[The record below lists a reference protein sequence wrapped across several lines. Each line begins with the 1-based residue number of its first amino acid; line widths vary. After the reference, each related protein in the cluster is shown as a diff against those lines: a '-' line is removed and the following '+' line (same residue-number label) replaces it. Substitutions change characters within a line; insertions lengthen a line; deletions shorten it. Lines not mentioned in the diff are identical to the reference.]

1 MMTSTLHPNARRGQA
16 GFTLVEALVAVTVL
30 IFGLMAVTNL
40 LLVAASSNSVA
51 NQGSAATTS
60 ASQVMDVLRSTPW
73 NELVPGGDVALL
85 PPGGAGDLDNDTTNP
100 SPDCRALPIPI
111 TGIYNCDDNIPGV
124 GVIKTRWL
132 VSAGVG
138 TVRLAQI
145 TVRSEGTGAL
155 SAGRSRAIFT
165 TYRTCT
171 QSAPGSCG
179 GLGNCCPTD

>member
-1 MMTSTLHPNARRGQA
+1 MMTSTLDPNAPRGQA

-40 LLVAASSNSVA
+40 LLVAASSNTVA
-51 NQGSAATTS
+51 NQGSAATAS

-73 NELVPGGDVALL
+73 NQLVQAGNVANL
-85 PPGGAGDLDNDTTNP
+85 PRGDLDNDTTSP

-124 GVIKTRWL
+124 GVIKTRWR
-132 VSAGVG
+132 VTSGAA

-165 TYRTCT
+165 TYRACT
-171 QSAPGSCG
+171 QSAVGSCG
-179 GLGNCCPTD
+179 NPLVGCCPTD

>member
-1 MMTSTLHPNARRGQA
+1 MMTRTLDPNARRGQA

-40 LLVAASSNSVA
+40 LLVAASSNTVA

-73 NELVPGGDVALL
+73 NELVPAGNVGNL
-85 PPGGAGDLDNDTTNP
+85 PQGDLDNDTTSP

-132 VSAGVG
+132 VTAGVG

-165 TYRTCT
+165 TYRSCT

-179 GLGNCCPTD
+179 AALGSCCPTD